1 MYEFD
6 LEKLIKLAEK
16 KPAGTATKRD
26 PAKWEA
32 AKRKA
37 KAKMGGKHSA
47 RAMQLATKYYK
58 QDGGKYKGKKP
69 SASNNKLKKWTKQDW
84 QWSGERDKKS
94 SVIDSIVEKL
104 AGKGVYLPA
113 KSIAALKS
121 SKKGRNKLKAAS
133 RKKSKATREGKQV
146 ARHGL
151 HKGKKRSKL
160 GEEKRY
166 RPKVQ
171 ALLYDDLGSILASKS
186 QAEGSGLRAYPNYKF
201 PGGGVEP
208 GESLVEAARKELLE
222 EAGYSPAS
230 DPEDFGYKPTKVD
243 WDEAFRQQALAK
255 GRDFHGEEQFYMT
268 APVGEKV
275 DSLLGSEGD
284 QMTGLEF
291 VPMSKL
297 REALEASS
305 KDPSNEYSYFDVEKL
320 KVLDQLKKHLD
331 AKGVKTAASDP
342 NYRDRVALWLHDGK
356 GNLLVQDDRDR
367 GLGLKFPGGGIDEGQ
382 SVNDAAMREALE
394 EVGYSLADKPRAIPG
409 VRAKKID
416 WDPIFSAEAAA
427 KGRNYKGSKHYHRL
441 ALAGEPDE
449 SLLGSE
455 GDALAA
461 NWMPIAE
468 VLEATRSAAAN
479 PDNKYNYFDEERL
492 RAAEKVYNMLTQK
505 TASDLQE
512 VKDKLRVAI
521 LSGSTGDDPEELSR
535 SRALAEAYR
544 DYLTSHGAEVDWMD
558 MRDMGDMPDTYDWDT
573 DWYDDYKKR
582 LTDADAMVLSTPIF
596 NYGPSGKVLQ
606 FLHRTLDKENQE
618 FKPYT
623 LLSGAG
629 SPRSALALGG
639 LANQLDTE
647 IKGIGIGG
655 GVQVAGDEF
664 NVETGEMDPG
674 IISRANE
681 NAAKLLQ
688 VAGALRNKTSSY
700 QSPLMRAYLVGVKL
714 ATADFGDN
722 GSSDDM
728 TLSFD
733 NDVQQ
738 KVDPKDFVSSENHG
752 NMTPSTN
759 QRGWI
764 GVTDEVNPDK
774 TEATNYKRD
783 YLERT

>member
-1 MYEFD
+1 MPD
-6 LEKLIKLAEK
+6 LVSKLL
-16 KPAGTATKRD
+16 
-26 PAKWEA
+26 
-32 AKRKA
+32 
-37 KAKMGGKHSA
+37 
-47 RAMQLATKYYK
+47 
-58 QDGGKYKGKKP
+58 
-69 SASNNKLKKWTKQDW
+69 KLKPMSTPHT
-84 QWSGERDKKS
+84 GKS
-94 SVIDSIVEKL
+94 
-104 AGKGVYLPA
+104 
-113 KSIAALKS
+113 
-121 SKKGRNKLKAAS
+121 
-133 RKKSKATREGKQV
+133 
-146 ARHGL
+146 
-151 HKGKKRSKL
+151 RSKL

-186 QAEGSGLRAYPNYKF
+186 QAGGSGLRAYPNYKF

-208 GESLVEAARKELLE
+208 GEPRVEAARKELLE

-230 DPEDFGYKPTKVD
+230 DPEDFGYAPTKVD

-268 APVGEKV
+268 APVGKKV

-305 KDPSNEYSYFDVEKL
+305 KDPSNEYGYFDVEKL

-331 AKGVKTAASDP
+331 AKGIKTAASDP

-461 NWMPIAE
+461 KWMPIAE

-479 PDNKYNYFDEERL
+479 PDNKYNYFDKERL
-492 RAAEKVYNMLTQK
+492 RAAERVMELLGSK
-505 TASDLQE
+505 TASYRNPL
-512 VKDKLRVAI
+512 I
-521 LSGSTGDDPEELSR
+521 L
-535 SRALAEAYR
+535 AYR
-544 DYLTSHGAEVDWMD
+544 
-558 MRDMGDMPDTYDWDT
+558 
-573 DWYDDYKKR
+573 
-582 LTDADAMVLSTPIF
+582 
-596 NYGPSGKVLQ
+596 
-606 FLHRTLDKENQE
+606 
-618 FKPYT
+618 
-623 LLSGAG
+623 
-629 SPRSALALGG
+629 
-639 LANQLDTE
+639 
-647 IKGIGIGG
+647 IG
-655 GVQVAGDEF
+655 Q
-664 NVETGEMDPG
+664 
-674 IISRANE
+674 
-681 NAAKLLQ
+681 
-688 VAGALRNKTSSY
+688 
-700 QSPLMRAYLVGVKL
+700 KL

-722 GSSDDM
+722 GSSDNM

-733 NDVQQ
+733 NDV
-738 KVDPKDFVSSENHG
+738 KHVVDPKDFASPENHG

-759 QRGWI
+759 QRGWL
-764 GVTDEVNPDK
+764 GATDEVTPDK

>member
-1 MYEFD
+1 MHHEYLD
-6 LEKLIKLAEK
+6 YLIKLASK
-16 KPAGTATKRD
+16 GTATKTN

-58 QDGGKYKGKKP
+58 EDGGGYKGKKP

-113 KSIAALKS
+113 KSIDALKS
-121 SKKGRNKLKAAS
+121 SKKGRNKLKAAG
-133 RKKSKATREGKQV
+133 RKKTEATEKGEQV

-151 HKGKKRSKL
+151 HEGKKRSKL
-160 GEEKRY
+160 GEKKRY

-230 DPEDFGYKPTKVD
+230 DPEDFGYTPTKVD

-268 APVGEKV
+268 APVGKKV

-305 KDPSNEYSYFDVEKL
+305 KDPSNEYGYFDVEKL

-331 AKGVKTAASDP
+331 TKGVKTASHDP
-342 NYRDRVALWLHDGK
+342 
-356 GNLLVQDDRDR
+356 LL
-367 GLGLKFPGGGIDEGQ
+367 L
-382 SVNDAAMREALE
+382 
-394 EVGYSLADKPRAIPG
+394 
-409 VRAKKID
+409 
-416 WDPIFSAEAAA
+416 
-427 KGRNYKGSKHYHRL
+427 
-441 ALAGEPDE
+441 
-449 SLLGSE
+449 
-455 GDALAA
+455 
-461 NWMPIAE
+461 
-468 VLEATRSAAAN
+468 
-479 PDNKYNYFDEERL
+479 
-492 RAAEKVYNMLTQK
+492 
-505 TASDLQE
+505 
-512 VKDKLRVAI
+512 
-521 LSGSTGDDPEELSR
+521 
-535 SRALAEAYR
+535 AYR
-544 DYLTSHGAEVDWMD
+544 
-558 MRDMGDMPDTYDWDT
+558 
-573 DWYDDYKKR
+573 
-582 LTDADAMVLSTPIF
+582 
-596 NYGPSGKVLQ
+596 
-606 FLHRTLDKENQE
+606 
-618 FKPYT
+618 
-623 LLSGAG
+623 
-629 SPRSALALGG
+629 
-639 LANQLDTE
+639 
-647 IKGIGIGG
+647 IG
-655 GVQVAGDEF
+655 Q
-664 NVETGEMDPG
+664 
-674 IISRANE
+674 
-681 NAAKLLQ
+681 
-688 VAGALRNKTSSY
+688 
-700 QSPLMRAYLVGVKL
+700 KL

-722 GSSDDM
+722 DSSDDM

-738 KVDPKDFVSSENHG
+738 KTDPKDFASPEGHG

-759 QRGWI
+759 ARGWI
-764 GVTDEVNPDK
+764 GTTDEVTPDK